1 MSRALVIINGPADRE
16 KVARWAHG
24 VPVGTRIEFKETKRS
39 VPQNDRFYA
48 MLTDIAAEMKKRGR
62 DHDVAQWKTIFM
74 AAFGLEVKFLPSLD
88 QKTFI
93 PLGHSSSDLS
103 VKEMSDLME
112 WMAAWAAEN
121 GITLKDTNTA
131 EPDSH
136 HGSADD
142 AGDPHP
148 ASTEAGGDDVPAID
162 PPASDHSEW
171 LFNVTCMLWAAT
183 NFNGDIDVLKA
194 QRKAAAAS
202 YPTDGISEKAL
213 AKAKAVFDRCA
224 TVVAGE
230 CPPDDGL
237 SIIAGIIGAEEKAI
251 AARAG
256 KAGA

>member
-112 WMAAWAAEN
+112 FMTAWAAEN
-121 GITLKDTNTA
+121 NVPLRDTNDAAASTA
-131 EPDSH
+131 STEE
-136 HGSADD
+136 
-142 AGDPHP
+142 AGGGDVP
-148 ASTEAGGDDVPAID
+148 ASTS
-162 PPASDHSEW
+162 PASSTLSNHLKDFARKGFRTLSDDIDR
-171 LFNVTCMLWAAT
+171 AAKT
-183 NFNGDIDVLKA
+183 EALDMMVGNYEAMVDNGDI
-194 QRKAAAAS
+194 AAEDWPKFQS
-202 YPTDGISEKAL
+202 IVTVFQ
-213 AKAKAVFDRCA
+213 AVFTGKKTVDEGRH
-224 TVVAGE
+224 VVAT
-230 CPPDDGL
+230 DF
-237 SIIAGIIGAEEKAI
+237 IGCSVAELER
-251 AARAG
+251 AR
-256 KAGA
+256 

>member
-1 MSRALVIINGPADRE
+1 MSRAMVIINGPADRE

-112 WMAAWAAEN
+112 FMTAWAAEN
-121 GITLKDTNTA
+121 NVPLRDNTNT
-131 EPDSH
+131 
-136 HGSADD
+136 DD
-142 AGDPHP
+142 AAPS
-148 ASTEAGGDDVPAID
+148 ASTEGTGVGEASTPGPVSSSLTNHLKDFARNGFRTLSEDDLGDD
-162 PPASDHSEW
+162 
-171 LFNVTCMLWAAT
+171 
-183 NFNGDIDVLKA
+183 
-194 QRKAAAAS
+194 
-202 YPTDGISEKAL
+202 EKAISL
-213 AKAKAVFDRCA
+213 EDMTARYEELIKPEFGDDWPKFESIVTAFKAVF
-224 TVVAGE
+224 
-230 CPPDDGL
+230 
-237 SIIAGIIGAEEKAI
+237 
-251 AARAG
+251 AG
-256 KAGA
+256 KRTVQQGREFAAEVIGCKINQIGG